1 MLKTNSL
8 LFSPLDSHESPKHS
22 NTQIL
27 VHSITYRN
35 MKAYVFPGQ
44 GAQFEGMG
52 KELYESNT
60 QAKDLFEQANNI
72 LGWRITDVM
81 FNGSKEDLMQTK
93 VTQPAVFLESIVR
106 AKIAGAAFQPDA
118 VAGHSLGE
126 FTALCAADALSFK
139 DALKLVSQR
148 AFAMQKACEL
158 VDSTMAAVLGMEDAD
173 VERVVNSIENE
184 IVVAANYNSPG
195 QLVIS
200 GSRKGIELA
209 VAKLTEAG
217 AKRVLVLQVGGAFHS
232 PLMQPAQDELAQA
245 INATHFAKP
254 ICPVYQN
261 VHAQPVSDAEEI
273 RKNLIAQL
281 TSPVRWTQ
289 TIENMIANGITEFVE
304 VGAGTVLRG
313 MIRKINKDVATEGL

>member
-1 MLKTNSL
+1 
-8 LFSPLDSHESPKHS
+8 
-22 NTQIL
+22 
-27 VHSITYRN
+27 

-184 IVVAANYNSPG
+184 VVVAANYNSPG

-261 VHAQPVSDAEEI
+261 VHAKPVSDAEEI